1 MPRMPRRK
9 VDHVARGGTAD
20 TSKLKEKLK
29 GGTGGRAPLAL
40 LYFFFLM
47 FCVLK
52 HSRVELE
59 LFCKNKIGKLLVF

>member
-9 VDHVARGGTAD
+9 VDHVARGGGGYLKVKRKIKGRHRRES
-20 TSKLKEKLK
+20 TS
-29 GGTGGRAPLAL
+29 RSSV
-40 LYFFFLM
+40 FFFLM